1 MILRLTIAC
10 ILLAPAVCM
19 LAQDN
24 STPVVPSNPAGQD
37 SAIVGPGAYRVGGAV
52 TAPKLVYS
60 PDPEYSK
67 EARKAHLQGTVVLW
81 LIVDEKGLPQ
91 NIRVQRSLGMGL
103 DEQAIKAIKQW
114 RFNPST
120 KDGHPVRVMIN
131 VEVNFRL

>member
-1 MILRLTIAC
+1 MILRLAIAMF
-10 ILLAPAVCM
+10 LLAPAVCM

-24 STPVVPSNPAGQD
+24 STPAAPSSPAGQD

-52 TAPKLVYS
+52 TAPKLLYS

-91 NIRVQRSLGMGL
+91 NIKVQRSVGMGL
-103 DEQAIKAIKQW
+103 DEEAVKAVQRW
-114 RFNPST
+114 RFRPST